1 MSAIKYNKLVRD
13 RIPEIITA
21 DGKACTTEI
30 LSDEDYLRML
40 DAKLD
45 EELAEYHED
54 QNIEE
59 LADLLE
65 VLRAVA
71 VARGY
76 TLDELER
83 VRAEKAK
90 KRGGFEKKILLKT
103 VSENTDYSF
112 LLKMQS
118 YLQKTGNLYSTTF
131 PELIKERSS
140 GRHFPISDHLRALV
154 YAQLSANTKWSR
166 IVPHL
171 HEIDCLFSDYDVT
184 DVLNH
189 DAGYY
194 ISGIKAL
201 KCGSRCTND
210 QMKHLHTN
218 IQTMQAI
225 EREYGSM
232 DAFVT
237 SDAPETIVRD
247 LSAGTHKLLYV
258 GPALAWEYLRNVGID
273 GVKPDIHVCRFLSA
287 KRSGL
292 SDSETVTTD
301 EAVKIVRDISET
313 LQMPMVEIDSII
325 WSFCASGYGE
335 ICTAEPKCD
344 QCVIRDFCKK

>member
-1 MSAIKYNKLVRD
+1 MRRSQYNKLVRD
-13 RIPEIITA
+13 RIPEIINDA
-21 DGKACTTEI
+21 GKTCSTEI
-30 LSDEDYLRML
+30 LSDEDFLRML

-45 EELAEYHED
+45 EELAEYHRD

-65 VLRAVA
+65 VLRAVT

-83 VRAEKAK
+83 VRAEKAE
-90 KRGGFEKKILLKT
+90 KRGRFEKKILLKEVAET
-103 VSENTDYSF
+103 ADYSF
-112 LLKMQS
+112 LLKMQN

-131 PELIKERSS
+131 PELIKERAS
-140 GRHFPISDHLRALV
+140 GRRFPIGDHLRALV

-184 DVLNH
+184 NVLAH
-189 DAGYY
+189 DAKHY

-201 KCGSRCTND
+201 KCGSRCTNN
-210 QMKHLHTN
+210 QMKSLHTN

-225 EREYGSM
+225 EREYGSL

-237 SDAPETIVRD
+237 SDAPEAIVRD
-247 LSAGTHKLLYV
+247 LSSGTHKLLYV

-273 GVKPDIHVCRFLSA
+273 GVKPDTHVCRFLSA
-287 KRSGL
+287 SRSGL
-292 SDSETVTTD
+292 SDSETVTTA
-301 EAVKIVRDISET
+301 EAVQIIRDISET
-313 LQMPMVEIDSII
+313 LRMPMVEIDSII